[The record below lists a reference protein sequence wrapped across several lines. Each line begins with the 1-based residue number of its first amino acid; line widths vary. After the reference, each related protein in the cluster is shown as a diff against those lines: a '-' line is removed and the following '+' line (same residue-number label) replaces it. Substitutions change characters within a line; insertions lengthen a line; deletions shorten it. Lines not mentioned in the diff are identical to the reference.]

1 MKTFEQFRSSLR
13 EAEIPQRNNFD
24 TIEVD
29 NRLRRFNDFSKFTDV
44 RTSQDGKVT
53 SLEKI
58 QNGLKNN
65 QMYNVIIDY
74 FGVPEGKNEKFV
86 DDNEEELLAFYGVD
100 DKLDIDWFPLFG
112 DILDCCECEDGKFAI
127 VFADK
132 KGAPTES
139 QTSFVTDGL
148 NVLYW
153 NSVDNAFKTHIDGY
167 NSDEEYLEWLEV
179 PEDVAQK
186 WLSFGQAFSQS
197 LK

>member
-13 EAEIPQRNNFD
+13 EAEIPQQNDID

-44 RTSQDGKVT
+44 RTSQDGEVT

-74 FGVPEGKNEKFV
+74 FGVAKGKNKKFIN
-86 DDNEEELLAFYGVD
+86 DNEEELLAFYGVD
-100 DKLDIDWFPLFG
+100 DMLDIDMFPLFG

-127 VFADK
+127 LFADK
-132 KGAPTES
+132 KDAPTES

-148 NVLYW
+148 NVFYW
-153 NSVDNAFKTHIDGY
+153 NSADNAFKTYIDDY
-167 NSDEEYLEWLEV
+167 DSDEEYLEWLEV

-186 WLSFGQAFSQS
+186 WLSFGQSFSQS